1 MSTLH
6 NPWLVRKCDSRR
18 RFRLFCFPYAGGNA
32 FNFMSWQE
40 LFDPSI
46 EVCAIQLPGRGSRLA
61 EPPFGSMGALL
72 KAVAPVVSGQSD
84 LPFAFFGHSLGALI
98 AFELTRYLGLYG
110 LAGPCHLFVSG
121 CQAPRYRSPSREL
134 HRMTDAELVEV
145 LQNFESTPPEVL
157 ASAELMALVLP
168 TLRADFALAE
178 EYRYRHA
185 PILSVPMSVFAGT
198 RDQNKG
204 PGQVDG
210 WAEETTGQC
219 DVAWFEGS
227 HFFINNQRD
236 AVLERIG
243 TELIRHITHGDLR
256 HEDRSPVRI

>member
-1 MSTLH
+1 MSASH
-6 NPWLVRKCDSRR
+6 SSWLVRKREPHRR
-18 RFRLFCFPYAGGNA
+18 IRLFCFPYAGGNA
-32 FNFMSWQE
+32 FNFLPWQDA
-40 LFDPSI
+40 FDSSV

-61 EPPFGSMGALL
+61 EPPFGSMAALL
-72 KAVAPVVSGQSD
+72 KAVAPVIATQSD

-98 AFELTRYLGLYG
+98 AFELTRYLHLYG
-110 LAGPCHLFVSG
+110 LVAPCHLFVSG
-121 CQAPRYRSPSREL
+121 CQAPRYRSASRGL
-134 HRMTDAELVEV
+134 HRMDDAELVRV

-178 EYRYRHA
+178 EYRYRHGPA
-185 PILSVPMSVFAGT
+185 LSVPMSVFAGT
-198 RDQNKG
+198 CDQNKG

-210 WAEETTGQC
+210 WAEETTGRC
-219 DVAWFEGS
+219 DVSWFGGG

-243 TELIRHITHGDLR
+243 VDLGRHYLTNG
-256 HEDRSPVRI
+256 EFAA